1 MEWVGYILWKNTNGE
16 PRMVMLLSLRNIS
29 PSLCKRVAQVSL
41 VAFLTSLL
49 QRPIT
54 PCLIINY
61 LKTLASND
69 YSLFI
74 PVFIFF
80 FLRAQLLLLQI
91 YLPVLQIQETAGG
104 NGMLSCNLLVA

>member
-61 LKTLASND
+61 LKTLASD
-69 YSLFI
+69 DLFI

-80 FLRAQLLLLQI
+80 FYVPSFYFCKCTYFKYKKQLE
-91 YLPVLQIQETAGG
+91 VTE
-104 NGMLSCNLLVA
+104 C

>member
-80 FLRAQLLLLQI
+80 FYVPSFYFCKYTYRYFKYKKQLE
-91 YLPVLQIQETAGG
+91 VTE
-104 NGMLSCNLLVA
+104 C